1 MLHKVLD
8 RKETF
13 FDYKNEIFQS
23 LKNGIFPKGLAH
35 AFGQNIYFFSLLVFG
50 QKVPEMGL
58 NDVLDRKQTF
68 FDY

>member
-1 MLHKVLD
+1 MA
-8 RKETF
+8 F
-13 FDYKNEIFQS
+13 
-23 LKNGIFPKGLAH
+23 FPKGLAL